1 MSYLVD
7 TNILLRSA
15 DPSHPMF
22 SIAINA
28 MDVLLSQGENMY
40 ITPQNLIEFWNVAT
54 RPQEKNGLGYSIS
67 ETQQEISRIKSILPL
82 MLDTPAIFKQ
92 WETLVKTDQVKGVN
106 VHDARL
112 VAVMIVNKLSH
123 ILTFNVDDFRRY
135 NSEITIVHPNEI
147 NS

>member
-15 DPSHPMF
+15 DPSHPIF

-67 ETQQEISRIKSILPL
+67 ETQQ
-82 MLDTPAIFKQ
+82 
-92 WETLVKTDQVKGVN
+92 
-106 VHDARL
+106 
-112 VAVMIVNKLSH
+112 
-123 ILTFNVDDFRRY
+123 
-135 NSEITIVHPNEI
+135 
-147 NS
+147 

>member
-15 DPSHPMF
+15 DRSHPMF
-22 SIAINA
+22 SIATNA
-28 MDVLLSQGENMY
+28 MDVLLSQGEKMY

-54 RPQEKNGLGYSIS
+54 RPKEKNGLGYSIS

-82 MLDTPAIFKQ
+82 ILDTPDIFKQ
-92 WETLVKTDQVKGVN
+92 WETLVKTYQVKGVN

-135 NSEITIVHPNEI
+135 NSEIIIIHPNEI
-147 NS
+147 NP

>member
-1 MSYLVD
+1 
-7 TNILLRSA
+7 
-15 DPSHPMF
+15 
-22 SIAINA
+22 
-28 MDVLLSQGENMY
+28 
-40 ITPQNLIEFWNVAT
+40 
-54 RPQEKNGLGYSIS
+54 
-67 ETQQEISRIKSILPL
+67 

-92 WETLVKTDQVKGVN
+92 WETLVKTYQVKGVN